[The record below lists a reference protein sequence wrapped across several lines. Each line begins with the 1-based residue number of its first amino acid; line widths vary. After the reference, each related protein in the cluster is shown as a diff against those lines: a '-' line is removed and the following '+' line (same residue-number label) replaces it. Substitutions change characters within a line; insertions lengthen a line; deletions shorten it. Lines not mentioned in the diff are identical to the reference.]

1 MWSNYS
7 TRRNISDETIVRKS
21 GGVGGVIEGR
31 IGHIKMSS
39 LLSDDVL
46 WLFRVFGVWLGFI
59 GLFFDDIYR
68 WLMMYSTFHF
78 FFLISDTF
86 FRIFFFFSPSEWS
99 SLISPRSFRER
110 DDRKCAGWYGNIYII
125 RVVWMAVMKLRD
137 REKF

>member
-86 FRIFFFFSPSEWS
+86 FRIFFFFHQVNEVLWFPPDHFVKETTENVPDDMEIYTSYVLCEWQ
-99 SLISPRSFRER
+99 
-110 DDRKCAGWYGNIYII
+110 
-125 RVVWMAVMKLRD
+125 
-137 REKF
+137 